1 MFVST
6 HGITARPTSSAYG
19 TLTTAWIAATGETDL
34 TILGALNTL
43 ESDLTTYGL
52 TAKMKAL
59 YPFVGGTAGKHSY
72 NFMNTAAHQITWAG
86 GITHS
91 STGVLFNGT
100 NGFGDSNFNV
110 NTYKDNNHLSYYIRT
125 NLDEVRVDAGINT
138 SSGARFDAIS
148 RLSNGGNF
156 GNHITNVNLLFSST
170 DSRGL
175 WLNTRTT
182 STLQKVYKNGTSQG
196 SETSSGT
203 IAINGN
209 IYLGARNLVGT
220 GALFYSTK
228 ETAFAS
234 IGDGLTDTEAA
245 NFYTAVQT
253 FQTTLGRQV
262 GTPIP
267 FAMPLD
273 TYSGAAAAY
282 SAARRL
288 ATAYTG
294 ALIRVRR
301 SSDNAEQDIGYT
313 AGNVLDEAALTS
325 FVGSGN
331 NGFVTTWY
339 DQSGNSK
346 HATQSTATY
355 QGRIFAASATGP
367 GGVLSAGVIKTK
379 GLPTVYFET
388 DDGFELNFST
398 GTYSAASAFTVFR
411 SLNEFSI
418 TTRTSGAAN
427 HLPFS
432 DGATYD
438 GFFMTSRLSLG
449 GSFTPISA
457 NTYLFNQMNN
467 GTNLIDYYNTTATNS
482 VSGTFTKPSAYR
494 IAQNISWG
502 AYGTNCLISE
512 NILWLSDKTSDRT
525 GINTNINTF
534 YSLP

>member
-1 MFVST
+1 MGFIINPYQVQPSV
-6 HGITARPTSSAYG
+6 PPF
-19 TLTTAWIAATGETDL
+19 TGL
-34 TILGALNTL
+34 
-43 ESDLTTYGL
+43 
-52 TAKMKAL
+52 
-59 YPFVGGTAGKHSY
+59 
-72 NFMNTAAHQITWAG
+72 
-86 GITHS
+86 
-91 STGVLFNGT
+91 
-100 NGFGDSNFNV
+100 
-110 NTYKDNNHLSYYIRT
+110 
-125 NLDEVRVDAGINT
+125 
-138 SSGARFDAIS
+138 
-148 RLSNGGNF
+148 
-156 GNHITNVNLLFSST
+156 
-170 DSRGL
+170 
-175 WLNTRTT
+175 
-182 STLQKVYKNGTSQG
+182 
-196 SETSSGT
+196 
-203 IAINGN
+203 
-209 IYLGARNLVGT
+209 
-220 GALFYSTK
+220 
-228 ETAFAS
+228 
-234 IGDGLTDTEAA
+234 
-245 NFYTAVQT
+245 
-253 FQTTLGRQV
+253 
-262 GTPIP
+262 
-267 FAMPLD
+267 LD

-288 ATAYTG
+288 SSTYTG

-301 SSDNAEQDIGYT
+301 SSDNAEQDIGYD
-313 AGNVLDEAALTS
+313 GSNVLDEAALTS

-367 GGVLSAGVIKTK
+367 GSVLSAGVIKTK

-388 DDGFELNFST
+388 DDGFELNFSS
-398 GTYSAASAFTVFR
+398 GAYSAASAFTVFR
-411 SLNEFSI
+411 NFGEFSI
-418 TTRTSGAAN
+418 TTRTSGSAN

-432 DGATYD
+432 NGETYD